1 MRKKVS
7 LFAGLLLVVG
17 TVLAGCS
24 GGAQPSASTP
34 PKQET
39 AAPAAP
45 TEEKKP
51 QVFRANLTS
60 EPSTADPGLAK
71 DATSGAIVRATFDGL
86 TRLDKDSK
94 PMKSMA
100 SDIKVSDDN
109 RVYTFTIRDAK
120 WSNGD
125 PVTAHDFEFA
135 WKRVLDPK
143 LAAEYAYQLYYIKNA
158 EKVHTAKAKPE
169 ELGVKALDDKT
180 LEVTLEN
187 PTPFFL
193 ELTAFYTYY
202 PVDKKVVEANP
213 NWANEAATHVGNGPF
228 KMTGWEHKSKIV
240 LEKNE
245 NYWEKDA
252 VKLDRIEFAMI
263 EDDSTALSMFENGE
277 LDWAGQP
284 LGGLPT
290 DAIPSLKDAGKLV
303 VHPKAT
309 MYWYK
314 LNTTKAPLNNAKIR
328 KALSYAVNRQAIVD
342 NITQVGQVPTM
353 GMLPQSMIIKKDGYF
368 KDNDIETAKQLLAE
382 GLKELGL
389 SSLPPVTLSYN
400 TTDRHKKIAE
410 ALQDQWKK
418 GLGIDVKLANKEFKV
433 HLQDMHELNY
443 DIGRIGWNADFN
455 DPINYM
461 EMFREKDTGNND
473 TGWENAKYKELLQ
486 QSAIAK
492 DPAARTELFAQ
503 AEQIFMDEMPLIP
516 LFTDVDVWVQ
526 SDKVKGVQVDGLGFI
541 DLKWA
546 EMVQ

>member
-1 MRKKVS
+1 MKKRVS
-7 LFAGLLLVVG
+7 MLAGLTLLVG

-24 GGAQPSASTP
+24 GGGQPSATEPS
-34 PKQET
+34 KQET
-39 AAPAAP
+39 AAPAD
-45 TEEKKP
+45 EKKP

-71 DATSGAIVRATFDGL
+71 DATSGAVVRATFDGL

-125 PVTAHDFEFA
+125 PVTAHDFEYA

-143 LAAEYAYQLYYIKNA
+143 LGAEYAYQLYYIKNA

-245 NYWEKDA
+245 NYWEKDV

-309 MYWYK
+309 MYWFK
-314 LNTTKAPLNNAKIR
+314 MNTTKAPLNNVKIR
-328 KALSYAVNRQAIVD
+328 KALSYAVNRQEIVD

-368 KDNDIETAKQLLAE
+368 KDHDVETAKQLLAE

-389 SSLPPVTLSYN
+389 SSLPPITLSYN

-461 EMFREKDTGNND
+461 EMFRDQNTGNND
-473 TGWENAKYKELLQ
+473 TGWENEKYKQLLQ
-486 QSAIAK
+486 QSAVAK
-492 DPAARTELFAQ
+492 DPAERTKLFAE

-526 SDKVKGVQVDGLGFI
+526 SEKVKGVQVDGLGFI